1 MFQKVNLIKIF
12 IIIIFSGI
20 FLLTI
25 TNSSVKEYLKKNLS
39 EEVQIF
45 LKEKI
50 LVYSTIKNQKKDI
63 IRKGQQIS
71 ELRKEN
77 KKLNYQL
84 NFLKK
89 KFNNGQL
96 ITKTKIKE
104 IGKRKLNNIKIFNL
118 ESTNMDIYESEE
130 NFSGSFYIEK
140 FKDKI
145 LINFSNGNMYYFDE
159 SNLNKK
165 NLSVNFLSSNIKSFL
180 NNVNEK
186 NITSQIRDSEV
197 IDGKLYLSY
206 AKKLRMRVIIHQL
219 YILILI

>member
-96 ITKTKIKE
+96 ISKTKIKE

-145 LINFSNGNMYYFDE
+145 LINFSNGNMYYF
-159 SNLNKK
+159 S
-165 NLSVNFLSSNIKSFL
+165 
-180 NNVNEK
+180 
-186 NITSQIRDSEV
+186 
-197 IDGKLYLSY
+197 
-206 AKKLRMRVIIHQL
+206 
-219 YILILI
+219 

>member
-45 LKEKI
+45 LKEKV

-89 KFNNGQL
+89 K
-96 ITKTKIKE
+96 I
-104 IGKRKLNNIKIFNL
+104 
-118 ESTNMDIYESEE
+118 
-130 NFSGSFYIEK
+130 
-140 FKDKI
+140 
-145 LINFSNGNMYYFDE
+145 
-159 SNLNKK
+159 
-165 NLSVNFLSSNIKSFL
+165 
-180 NNVNEK
+180 
-186 NITSQIRDSEV
+186 
-197 IDGKLYLSY
+197 
-206 AKKLRMRVIIHQL
+206 
-219 YILILI
+219 

>member
-12 IIIIFSGI
+12 IIIIFSSI

-96 ITKTKIKE
+96 ISKTKIEE
-104 IGKRKLNNIKIFNL
+104 IGKRKLNNIKMPHHLCLQN
-118 ESTNMDIYESEE
+118 
-130 NFSGSFYIEK
+130 
-140 FKDKI
+140 
-145 LINFSNGNMYYFDE
+145 
-159 SNLNKK
+159 
-165 NLSVNFLSSNIKSFL
+165 
-180 NNVNEK
+180 
-186 NITSQIRDSEV
+186 
-197 IDGKLYLSY
+197 
-206 AKKLRMRVIIHQL
+206 
-219 YILILI
+219 